1 MESHIH
7 NCSIERM
14 YFYQTYRLEVDH
26 ARHYGHYGHYEQKD
40 DMLYSEALHGV
51 THKAEPFK
59 ETRQIG
65 DEMIVF
71 LLNKL
76 NRQELQLNIHTIE
89 VRLCITHFYLHIPLV
104 LYNVDYIRQGLIR
117 QATDRLYQ
125 DAFGFTRFT
134 VHLDRIQRSD
144 LVQIMEDQEKKDW
157 GVIPAIPARE
167 GVIYL

>member
-26 ARHYGHYGHYEQKD
+26 ARHYGHYEQKD
-40 DMLYSEALHGV
+40 DKLYSEALHVV

-71 LLNKL
+71 LFDKL
-76 NRQELQLNIHTIE
+76 HRDEHQINFHTIE
-89 VRLCITHFYLHIPLV
+89 VRLCITHFYLHIPQD

-117 QATDRLYQ
+117 QATEKLFE
-125 DAFGFTRFT
+125 DAFGFTQFT
-134 VHLDRIQRSD
+134 MHLDQIQRSD
-144 LVQIMEDQEKKDW
+144 LFKIMEDQEKKDW
-157 GVIPAIPARE
+157 GAIPAVPARE
-167 GVIYL
+167 GVIFL